1 MKKSLLTLGLT
12 IFTMSASASTIGV
25 SAHPFTM
32 KKHIFTTEVGS
43 YLTNGTG
50 TGITAKYFQRVNDR
64 VNFDAGFGITDGDRA
79 SRMFM
84 GADVEMTPDYGRQ
97 PRFSVKGSLE
107 TEKIDGERINSFGA
121 APTISKGFSFWGNE
135 AFPFVS
141 LPVKISLNDST
152 SEYETVTALATGITG
167 RLPVAGMR
175 DLTGNVEAN
184 FSLRNGYTA
193 LVMGLSLPIQ

>member
-43 YLTNGTG
+43 YLSNGSG
-50 TGITAKYFQRVNDR
+50 TGITAKYFQRVNDK

-84 GADVEMTPDYGRQ
+84 GADVEVTPDYGRQ
-97 PRFSVKGSLE
+97 PRFSVKGFLE
-107 TEKIDGERINSFGA
+107 TEKIDDDRVNSFGA
-121 APTISKGFSFWGNE
+121 APTLSKGFSFWGNE

-141 LPVKISLNDST
+141 LPVKISLNDNT
-152 SEYETVTALATGITG
+152 SKYETVTALATGITG